1 MNIPD
6 SLLELAVD
14 VAELVPY
21 RTNPRRG
28 DVGRIAESL
37 EANGQYRPIVVRRS
51 TNEVLAGNHTL
62 LAARQLGWPKVAA
75 TFVDV
80 DDDQAAR
87 IVLVDNRTNDLAGYD
102 DDLLLEL
109 LQSIPDLGGTGF
121 TSSELDELLNAAGQ
135 EPEKRTDPDDVPLPP
150 RKRVSRDGDVWQL
163 GPHRLV
169 VGDSTD
175 PAVVA
180 LACDGVKA
188 DLVVTD
194 PPYNIDYQGGTAE
207 AMTIANDSMDDDAF
221 LAFLRAAYAAALSS
235 TKRGGPIYVFHA
247 ISESGNFKQGML
259 DAGWR
264 YAQTL
269 VWVKDRFVLSRQDY
283 NWQHEA
289 CLYGW
294 KPGAAHRWF
303 GGFSTSTVLGDGPKA
318 AKDMSKAELVAIVEQ
333 VLAASDVLEAD
344 KPTANDVHPTMKPVE
359 LVARL
364 VENSSRAGDLVL
376 DPFGGSGS
384 TLIACHGTRRRAA
397 LVEVDPRYAD
407 VICRRYQEHTG
418 VVPLRDGKPHD
429 FAR

>member
-14 VAELVPY
+14 VDQLVPY

-62 LAARQLGWPKVAA
+62 LAVRELGWPKVAA

-121 TSSELDELLNAAGQ
+121 TSEELDELLNAAGRA
-135 EPEKRTDPDDVPLPP
+135 PEQHTDPDDVPLPP

-180 LACDGVKA
+180 LACDGARA

-194 PPYNIDYQGGTAE
+194 PPYNVDYQGGTSE
-207 AMTIANDSMDDDAF
+207 ALKIANDSMSSDAF
-221 LAFLRAAYAAALSS
+221 RAFLVDAYKAALAS
-235 TKRGGPIYVFHA
+235 TKRGGPVYVFHA
-247 ISESGNFKQGML
+247 TAESVNFMQAMVE
-259 DAGWR
+259 AGWK

-269 VWVKDRFVLSRQDY
+269 VWRKDRFVLSRQDY
-283 NWQHEA
+283 NWQHEPI
-289 CLYGW
+289 LYGW
-294 KPGAAHRWF
+294 RPGAAHRWY
-303 GGFSTSTVLGDGPKA
+303 GGFATSTILGDGLKA

-344 KPTANDVHPTMKPVE
+344 KPAANDVHPTMKPVE
-359 LVARL
+359 LIARL

-384 TLIACHGTRRRAA
+384 TLIAAHGTRRRAA
-397 LVEVDPRYAD
+397 LVELDRAYAD

-429 FAR
+429 FSR

>member
-14 VAELVPY
+14 VDRLVPY

-62 LAARQLGWPKVAA
+62 LAARELGWAKIAA

-109 LQSIPDLGGTGF
+109 LQSIPDLDGTGF
-121 TSSELDELLNAAGQ
+121 TASELDELLNAAGRA
-135 EPEKRTDPDDVPLPP
+135 PEQRTDPDDVPLPP
-150 RKRVSRDGDVWQL
+150 RKRVSRAGDVWQL

-180 LACDGVKA
+180 LACDGAKA

-194 PPYNIDYQGGTAE
+194 PPYNVDYQGGTAE
-207 AMTIANDSMDDDAF
+207 ALTIANDSMDSDAF
-221 LAFLRAAYAAALSS
+221 RAFLLDAYKAALAS
-235 TKRGGPIYVFHA
+235 TKRGGPVYVFHA
-247 ISESGNFKQGML
+247 TAESVNFMQAMVE
-259 DAGWR
+259 AGWK

-269 VWVKDRFVLSRQDY
+269 VWRKDRFVLSRQDY
-283 NWQHEA
+283 NWQHEPI
-289 CLYGW
+289 LYGW
-294 KPGAAHRWF
+294 RPGAAHRWY
-303 GGFSTSTVLGDGPKA
+303 GGFATSTILGDGLKA
-318 AKDMSKAELVAIVEQ
+318 AKDLSKAELVAIVEQ

-344 KPTANDVHPTMKPVE
+344 KPAANDVHPTMKPVE
-359 LVARL
+359 LIARL

-384 TLIACHGTRRRAA
+384 TLIAAHGTRRRAA
-397 LVEVDPRYAD
+397 LVELDTAYAD

-429 FAR
+429 FGR